1 MSGLSNFCVNLQS
14 SFDFFYFI
22 IFFYIFYI
30 LNISFCCFGWF
41 VYFSTVIF
49 FQSSSFHSLR
59 NMTQAERTESFYSF
73 VKLRKGMW
81 VERTELHLRTVK
93 GACKGQSA

>member
-1 MSGLSNFCVNLQS
+1 MSISKVVLIYLF
-14 SFDFFYFI
+14 

-59 NMTQAERTESFYSF
+59 NMAQMERTESEFLE
-73 VKLRKGMW
+73 KLRKGMW
-81 VERTELHLRTVK
+81 DKRT
-93 GACKGQSA
+93 GACKGQSAEVM